1 MTEYQKE
8 LARLLKLSTL
18 TPGTYSASEDFVA
31 SSHEA
36 VFLNGYPVILC
47 GPAGD
52 PRSMEEAQALS
63 ESSAFRQMME
73 VAGWAVGEF
82 YPGVSSLKYSVGD
95 KFPAIVSKESGQVED
110 GSGDGPLVAVIL
122 DSVNGTAIA
131 TALCVN
137 TETARIFD
145 KDAPEL
151 DDGRRLSMLTRHEN
165 VEHESGQRF
174 STPQP

>member
-1 MTEYQKE
+1 MNEYQKE

-18 TPGTYSASEDFVA
+18 TPGTYSASADFVN

-36 VFLNGYPVILC
+36 VFVNGHPVILC

-52 PRSMEEAQALS
+52 QRSMEEAQALS
-63 ESSAFRQMME
+63 VSSAFKQMMQA
-73 VAGWAVGEF
+73 AGWTVSEV
-82 YPGVSSLKYSVGD
+82 YPGVSAQQIRLGD
-95 KFPAIVSKESGQVED
+95 QFTAIVSKESGQVED

-131 TALCVN
+131 AALCVN

-145 KDAPEL
+145 KDVPAL
-151 DDGRRLSMLTRHEN
+151 DDGRRLSMLSQQVN
-165 VEHESGQRF
+165 VERESGQRF
-174 STPQP
+174 SAPQP

>member
-1 MTEYQKE
+1 MNEYQTE

-18 TPGTYSASEDFVA
+18 TPGTYSASADFVN

-36 VFLNGYPVILC
+36 VFVNGHPVILC

-52 PRSMEEAQALS
+52 RRSMDEAQALS
-63 ESSAFRQMME
+63 ASSAFRQIMRA
-73 VAGWAVGEF
+73 AGWAVSEVT
-82 YPGVSSLKYSVGD
+82 PGVSAQQIRLGD
-95 KFPAIVSKESGQVED
+95 QFAAIVSKESGLVED

-131 TALCVN
+131 AALCVN

-145 KDAPEL
+145 KDVPEL
-151 DDGRRLSMLTRHEN
+151 DDGRRLSMLARHEN
-165 VEHESGQRF
+165 VGRESLQRF
-174 STPQP
+174 SAPQP